1 MAGYVS
7 SWIEQYTGQ
16 NPGPCSTPQDSGIL
30 SDCALWVAVGVV
42 ILMLSFEKKRK
53 VTTR

>member
-1 MAGYVS
+1 MAGYVN
-7 SWIEQYTGQ
+7 SWILPYTGE
-16 NPGPCSTPQDSGIL
+16 GPTVCSTPQDSGIL

-53 VTTR
+53 VPKS